1 MQFHVPFLDKY
12 IPNKTREVENEFFFK
27 KMFLMRYLLND
38 AIVLHEY
45 TPNSMVMLYKGGPTF
60 DASNNYLLDHT
71 LFPKFLKTRIA
82 W

>member
-1 MQFHVPFLDKY
+1 
-12 IPNKTREVENEFFFK
+12 
-27 KMFLMRYLLND
+27 
-38 AIVLHEY
+38 
-45 TPNSMVMLYKGGPTF
+45 MVMLYKGGPTF